1 MATAQETIV
10 AALQALRVL
19 GEGQQPTT
27 ARNQYAL
34 RQLNSYI
41 RQLAGFSGS
50 LTFVNYRPD
59 GNYEL
64 TTRWPAVRLQCM
76 GGYTITLPKGDGGVP
91 VPDGMRVDIVD
102 VAGTAAASNITIARN
117 GWKIN
122 GSAADYTINTNGA
135 SVGLMFRADLGDWK
149 LVDDLALADALPFS
163 EDFDEAIALNLARR
177 LTLYGQS
184 LSRDDEKRADMGAKR
199 IRARYAK
206 PPAAAFD
213 AAISSIGG
221 SYNRRAT
228 TGSLNDFLNG
238 ND

>member
-50 LTFVNYRPD
+50 LTFVNSRPD

-102 VAGTAAASNITIARN
+102 VAGTAAASNI
-117 GWKIN
+117 
-122 GSAADYTINTNGA
+122 
-135 SVGLMFRADLGDWK
+135 
-149 LVDDLALADALPFS
+149 
-163 EDFDEAIALNLARR
+163 
-177 LTLYGQS
+177 
-184 LSRDDEKRADMGAKR
+184 
-199 IRARYAK
+199 
-206 PPAAAFD
+206 
-213 AAISSIGG
+213 SSIPKAM
-221 SYNRRAT
+221 SKRPP
-228 TGSLNDFLNG
+228 
-238 ND
+238 